1 MAIQRYSFGT
11 QKPDRDSEGD
21 FVKYE
26 DIKPSPVGDVAKAV
40 GAWLETNP
48 DETQKRAMLMAIA
61 EEFGLRLPPGIVR
74 LLTLA
79 DAQGEDLSFEER
91 DGVWTLTAGQLGF
104 GEGESTWDAVA
115 DWERRFPAG
124 KTTDAQR
131 VELLNHEQPEGP
143 SWNNQ

>member
-26 DIKPSPVGDVAKAV
+26 DVKHL
-40 GAWLETNP
+40 LE
-48 DETQKRAMLMAIA
+48 
-61 EEFGLRLPPGIVR
+61 PG
-74 LLTLA
+74 
-79 DAQGEDLSFEER
+79 
-91 DGVWTLTAGQLGF
+91 
-104 GEGESTWDAVA
+104 
-115 DWERRFPAG
+115 ERREAG

-131 VELLNHEQPEGP
+131 TELLNHEQPEGP